1 MRKNLE
7 VNDLKKI
14 VCISAIRWDDMKQ
27 RIQHLMMQLSK
38 DFEVLY
44 VNPAFD
50 YSKALKYK
58 KQKGYFPKEY
68 VKVNN
73 NLHIISPMIPFSIR
87 KVQFV
92 NKFLRKIYFSKFVN
106 QYIDKLNFG
115 SESIVFVSDIYAV
128 DVLKDIKYSKLV
140 YDCCDEV
147 AEFSSSYKEVATKN
161 ENYLIENANVLFCSA
176 KNLYDRLILK
186 NPNVHIVRNAAEYEH
201 FANAVCNNGHGIG
214 FVGAIADWI
223 NIDIIQ
229 YLAENLPEEQLHIIG
244 PVSVNVDEIRKLDNV
259 KFYGKQDYENLPKL
273 LKNFKVA
280 IAPFKINSLTLS
292 VNPIK
297 FYEYCSAEKITVA
310 TRLPELEAY
319 EPHIFIA
326 DTKEE
331 FFEKVKIALAVE
343 DENFIMQI
351 KAIGKSISWEARSK
365 IIKAELKGL

>member
-1 MRKNLE
+1 
-7 VNDLKKI
+7 
-14 VCISAIRWDDMKQ
+14 
-27 RIQHLMMQLSK
+27 MMQLSK

-58 KQKGYFPKEY
+58 KQKGYFPQEY

-73 NLHIISPMIPFSIR
+73 NLHVISPIIPLSIR
-87 KVQFV
+87 KVQSI
-92 NKFLRKIYFSKFVN
+92 NKFLRKMYFSKFVN

-115 SESIVFVSDIYAV
+115 NESIVFVSDIYAI

-147 AEFSSSYKEVATKN
+147 AEFSSSYKEVATQN
-161 ENYLIENANVLFCSA
+161 ENYLIENADVLFCSA
-176 KNLYDRLILK
+176 QNLHDRLIKK
-186 NPNVHIVRNAAEYEH
+186 NPNVYIVRNAAEYEH
-201 FANAVCNNGHGIG
+201 FTDAICNTGHGIG
-214 FVGAIADWI
+214 FVGAVADWI
-223 NIDIIQ
+223 NTDIIKH
-229 YLAENLPEEQLHIIG
+229 LAQNLPKEQLHIIG

-259 KFYGKQDYENLPKL
+259 KFYGKQDYAKLPEL

-297 FYEYCSAEKITVA
+297 FYEYCSAEKFTVA

-319 EPHIFIA
+319 EPNIFIA

-331 FFEKVKIALAVE
+331 FLEKVKIALAL
-343 DENFIMQI
+343 ENDGFI
-351 KAIGKSISWEARSK
+351 KTVKEIGRSNSWEARAVF
-365 IIKAELKGL
+365 IKEQLTKL

>member
-1 MRKNLE
+1 
-7 VNDLKKI
+7 
-14 VCISAIRWDDMKQ
+14 
-27 RIQHLMMQLSK
+27 
-38 DFEVLY
+38 
-44 VNPAFD
+44 
-50 YSKALKYK
+50 
-58 KQKGYFPKEY
+58 
-68 VKVNN
+68 
-73 NLHIISPMIPFSIR
+73 
-87 KVQFV
+87 
-92 NKFLRKIYFSKFVN
+92 
-106 QYIDKLNFG
+106 LNFG

-214 FVGAIADWI
+214 FVGAVADWI

-259 KFYGKQDYENLPKL
+259 KFYGKQDYANLPEL
-273 LKNFKVA
+273 LKNFNVA

-331 FFEKVKIALAVE
+331 FLEKVKIALAVE

-351 KAIGKSISWEARSK
+351 KAIGKSNSWEARGK
-365 IIKAELKGL
+365 IIDTVLNRL

>member
-1 MRKNLE
+1 M
-7 VNDLKKI
+7 NDLKKI

-27 RIQHLMMQLSK
+27 RIQHLMTQLSK

-68 VKVNN
+68 VKVND
-73 NLHIISPMIPFSIR
+73 NLHVISPIIPLSIR
-87 KVQFV
+87 KIQTI

-106 QYIDKLNFG
+106 EYIDKLNFG
-115 SESIVFVSDIYAV
+115 NEAIVFVSDIYAI

-147 AEFSSSYKEVATKN
+147 AEFSSSYKEVATRN
-161 ENYLIENANVLFCSA
+161 ENYLIENADVLFCSA
-176 KNLYDRLILK
+176 QNLYDRLIKK
-186 NPNVHIVRNAAEYEH
+186 NKNVDIVRNAAEYEH
-201 FANAVCNNGHGIG
+201 FSEAICTSDKGIG
-214 FVGAIADWI
+214 FVGAVADWI
-223 NIDIIQ
+223 DTDIIK

-244 PVSVNVDEIRKLDNV
+244 PVSVSIDELKKMSNV
-259 KFYGKQDYENLPKL
+259 KIYGRQDYAQLPEL
-273 LKNFKVA
+273 LKKFKVA

-310 TRLPELEAY
+310 TRLPELEVY
-319 EPHIFIA
+319 EPNIFIA

-331 FFEKVKIALAVE
+331 FLEKVKIALALRD
-343 DENFIMQI
+343 DEFV
-351 KAIGKSISWEARSK
+351 KKVKEIGERNSWEARARVMCNVLSK
-365 IIKAELKGL
+365 L

>member
-1 MRKNLE
+1 MKILR
-7 VNDLKKI
+7 KI

-27 RIQHLMMQLSK
+27 RIQHLMTQLSK

-68 VKVNN
+68 VKVND
-73 NLHIISPMIPFSIR
+73 NLHVISPIIPLSIR
-87 KVQFV
+87 KVQTI
-92 NKFLRKIYFSKFVN
+92 NKLLRKIYFSKFVN
-106 QYIDKLNFG
+106 QYIEKLNFG
-115 SESIVFVSDIYAV
+115 NDAIVFVSDIYAI
-128 DVLKDIKYSKLV
+128 DVLKDIKYSKLI

-147 AEFSSSYKEVATKN
+147 AEFSSSYKEVATRN
-161 ENYLIENANVLFCSA
+161 ENYLIENADVLFCSA
-176 KNLYDRLILK
+176 QNLYDRLIKK
-186 NPNVHIVRNAAEYEH
+186 NDNVHIVRNAAEYEH
-201 FANAVCNNGHGIG
+201 FADAICASGNGIG

-223 NIDIIQ
+223 DVDIIK
-229 YLAENLPEEQLHIIG
+229 YLAENLPQEQLHIIG
-244 PVSVNVDEIRKLDNV
+244 PVSVNIDELKKMSNV
-259 KFYGKQDYENLPKL
+259 KIYGRQDYGNLPEL

-319 EPHIFIA
+319 EPYIFIA

-331 FFEKVKIALAVE
+331 FLEKVKVALDVKD
-343 DENFIMQI
+343 DEFIREV
-351 KAIGKSISWEARSK
+351 KSIGKNNSWEARAK
-365 IIKAELKGL
+365 IMSNVLSEL